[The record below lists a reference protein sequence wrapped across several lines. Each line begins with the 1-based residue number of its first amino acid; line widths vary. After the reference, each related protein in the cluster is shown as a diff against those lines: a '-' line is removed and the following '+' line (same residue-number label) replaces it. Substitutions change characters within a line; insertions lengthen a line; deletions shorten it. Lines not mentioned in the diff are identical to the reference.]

1 MCASK
6 LTIWFLTNVEIP
18 KKAKPVPSNVAPAL
32 IMSKPIDKVNKKAKK
47 YNIIADRISN
57 VPFTI

>member
-6 LTIWFLTNVEIP
+6 LIIWFFTNVEIP

-32 IMSKPIDKVNKKAKK
+32 IISKPIDNVNKKAKK
-47 YNIIADRISN
+47 YSIIADKISK
-57 VPFTI
+57 VPLII